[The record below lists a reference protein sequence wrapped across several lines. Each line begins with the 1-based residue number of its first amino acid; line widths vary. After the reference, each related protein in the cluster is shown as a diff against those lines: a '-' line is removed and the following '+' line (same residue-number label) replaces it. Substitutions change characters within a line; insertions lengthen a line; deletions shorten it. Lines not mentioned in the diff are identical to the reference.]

1 MDFLWKCAA
10 LGITA
15 SLLGLTLRKEREE
28 QALLLGLAAAALIFV
43 SALQSLQGV
52 EELLRRD
59 GERAGLTAALTA
71 PVLKSLGLALLGR
84 FSADL
89 CRDAGQALAA
99 HAVELAC
106 ACAVLCVSLPLLQS
120 LLQLVFDY
128 A

>member
-1 MDFLWKCAA
+1 M
-10 LGITA
+10 GITA
-15 SLLGLTLRKEREE
+15 SLLGLAVGKERGE
-28 QALLLGLAAAALIFV
+28 QALLLGMAAAAMIFV
-43 SALQSLQGV
+43 SAVQSLG
-52 EELLRRD
+52 ETEALLRRA
-59 GERAGLTAALTA
+59 GERAGLTSALTI

>member
-1 MDFLWKCAA
+1 MELLWKCAA

-15 SLLGLTLRKEREE
+15 SLLGLAVGKERGE
-28 QALLLGLAAAALIFV
+28 QALLLGMAAAAMIFV
-43 SALQSLQGV
+43 SAVQSLG
-52 EELLRRD
+52 ETEALLRRA
-59 GERAGLTAALTA
+59 GERAGLTSALTI
-71 PVLKSLGLALLGR
+71 PVLKSLGLALLVR
-84 FSADL
+84 VSADQ

-99 HAVELAC
+99 HAVELAS

>member
-1 MDFLWKCAA
+1 MELLWKCAA

-15 SLLGLTLRKEREE
+15 SLLGLAVGKERGE
-28 QALLLGLAAAALIFV
+28 QALLGMAAAAMIFV
-43 SALQSLQGV
+43 SAVQSLS
-52 EELLRRD
+52 ETEALLRRA
-59 GERAGLTAALTA
+59 GERAGLTSALTI
-71 PVLKSLGLALLGR
+71 PVLKSLGLSLLGR

>member
-1 MDFLWKCAA
+1 MELLWKCAA

-15 SLLGLTLRKEREE
+15 SLLGLAVGKERGE
-28 QALLLGLAAAALIFV
+28 QALLLGMAAAAMIFV
-43 SALQSLQGV
+43 SAVQSLS
-52 EELLRRD
+52 ETEALLRRA
-59 GERAGLTAALTA
+59 GERAGLTSALTI

-99 HAVELAC
+99 HAVELAS

-120 LLQLVFDY
+120 LLQFVFDY